1 MKAGLCLAALLISTA
16 AFAQSSSSPGPY
28 IVDLRGAMSGA
39 PGGEPFYPTVT
50 AKAEVLAPQ
59 RAFGFAVG
67 AHTYPFHLGAARVGL
82 GVDLMRTRGTASSVD
97 NVAAAMSVTTL
108 APQLSF
114 NFGTREGWSY
124 LSGGFGM
131 ARTRAS
137 VDVPAATTTSTTS
150 PPVTVTTPASTSSR
164 ERQSPAINFGGG
176 ARWFLRERVAVGFD
190 VRFHRMTNPSKQIFG
205 LSVGVSLR

>member
-16 AFAQSSSSPGPY
+16 AFAQSSLPGPY

-39 PGGEPFYPTVT
+39 PGGELFYPAVT
-50 AKAEVLAPQ
+50 AAAEVLAPQ
-59 RAFGFAVG
+59 RAFGFAAG
-67 AHTYPFHLGAARVGL
+67 AHIYPFHLGVAHVGL
-82 GVDLMRTRGTASSVD
+82 GVDLMRTRGTASSLSNVD
-97 NVAAAMSVTTL
+97 AAMSVTTL

-131 ARTRAS
+131 ARTRAK
-137 VDVPAATTTSTTS
+137 VDVPATTTTSTTS

-164 ERQSPAINFGGG
+164 ERQSPAINIGGG

-190 VRFHRMTNPSKQIFG
+190 VRFHRLTNPSKQIVG
-205 LSVGVSLR
+205 LSVGLSLR